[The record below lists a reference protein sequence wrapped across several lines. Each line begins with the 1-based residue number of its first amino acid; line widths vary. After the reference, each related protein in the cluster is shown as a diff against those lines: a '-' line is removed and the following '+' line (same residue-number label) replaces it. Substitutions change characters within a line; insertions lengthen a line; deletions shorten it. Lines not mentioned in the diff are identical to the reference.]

1 MYMKKNPKVA
11 FSTKKYAI
19 LPTTLV
25 EFHSLTYQN
34 TAAAATTTRMRKH
47 IAVDFGMPLPN
58 FAW

>member
-1 MYMKKNPKVA
+1 MYMKKTRKVA

-34 TAAAATTTRMRKH
+34 TAAATTTRMRKH
-47 IAVDFGMPLPN
+47 ISVDFGMPLPN